1 MPFSFR
7 PAPLGGLLVVEPRAF
22 PDGRGFFFESYKAS
36 DFAKAGVAGPFVQ
49 DNHSLS
55 SLGSVRGLHFQ
66 RPPFAQGKLVRVT
79 RGRVW
84 DVAVDLRKSSE
95 TFGTWYGL
103 ELSAENRLQ
112 LWIPVGF
119 AHGFV
124 ALEEGTE
131 LQYKCSSEYAPS
143 SEGGIRWDDPVL
155 GIKWPL
161 KGAVVSEKDGRL
173 PDFDPKGEYFA

>member
-1 MPFSFR
+1 
-7 PAPLGGLLVVEPRAF
+7 
-22 PDGRGFFFESYKAS
+22 
-36 DFAKAGVAGPFVQ
+36 
-49 DNHSLS
+49 
-55 SLGSVRGLHFQ
+55 
-66 RPPFAQGKLVRVT
+66 
-79 RGRVW
+79 
-84 DVAVDLRKSSE
+84 
-95 TFGTWYGL
+95 
-103 ELSAENRLQ
+103 
-112 LWIPVGF
+112 
-119 AHGFV
+119 GFV